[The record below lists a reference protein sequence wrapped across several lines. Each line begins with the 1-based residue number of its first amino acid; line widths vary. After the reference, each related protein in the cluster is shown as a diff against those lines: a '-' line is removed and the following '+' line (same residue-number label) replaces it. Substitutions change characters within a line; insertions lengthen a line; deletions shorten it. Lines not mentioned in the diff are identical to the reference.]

1 MRVFNSFSV
10 AIMFVVKSF
19 SLKVSNR
26 IVHSVVWLA
35 ITMITSLMA
44 NVRAEE
50 LIRAFVYDLAWT
62 H

>member
-1 MRVFNSFSV
+1 MRVFNSFSA

-44 NVRAEE
+44 NARAEE